1 LARLEGVYNS
11 KNKDGRYDSV
21 CRANVKLGFG
31 EACDNFFAAK
41 KIDCVSEGEEVFRS
55 AEGNIQFAMSAA
67 VSRYAC
73 GIASWLLLTWTTF
86 RS

>member
-1 LARLEGVYNS
+1 
-11 KNKDGRYDSV
+11 
-21 CRANVKLGFG
+21 
-31 EACDNFFAAK
+31 
-41 KIDCVSEGEEVFRS
+41 VSEGEEVFRS